1 MGGLGE
7 SGCGDAGI
15 NWKEE
20 RDGKEGGGVMPQT
33 ENKPQIKF
41 SVRNPLFIVINQ

>member
-20 RDGKEGGGVMPQT
+20 RDGKEGGGAMPPT
-33 ENKPQIKF
+33 ENEPQILNVQLGTHYL
-41 SVRNPLFIVINQ
+41 S